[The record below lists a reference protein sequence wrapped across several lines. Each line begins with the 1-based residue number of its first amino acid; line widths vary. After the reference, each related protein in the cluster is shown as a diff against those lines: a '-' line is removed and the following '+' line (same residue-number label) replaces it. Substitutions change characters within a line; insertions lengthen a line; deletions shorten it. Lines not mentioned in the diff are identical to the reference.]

1 MGDKATINT
10 SHTTGHTKIQNH
22 TQRVTQQM
30 YIQCNSVLITCKF
43 SLSFTQKLNIW

>member
-22 TQRVTQQM
+22 TQGVPQQNVYTM
-30 YIQCNSVLITCKF
+30 
-43 SLSFTQKLNIW
+43 